1 MAAAGGS
8 SSGAAERTLEQFTNG
23 IKIEPDED
31 DDYQLGA
38 VAEPGRH
45 AVRVPGR
52 SSGAAEHGPQTRAM
66 PPAAAAKWQVQFP
79 SGWWDLPPETSAEIE
94 QQHQRGQATAE
105 YLQCRSKN
113 RDEWQRYRIDFESME
128 QTNTVS
134 GRVREAQ
141 CIRTVANVADTA
153 ISSMEPGGV
162 WRPAH
167 STNRGR
173 NKIPASN
180 DTA

>member
-8 SSGAAERTLEQFTNG
+8 SSGAAERTLEKFTSG

-38 VAEPGRH
+38 VVEPGRY
-45 AVRVPGR
+45 AVAVPGR
-52 SSGAAEHGPQTRAM
+52 RSGATEHGTQPRAR

-79 SGWWDLPPETSAEIE
+79 KGWWDLPPETSAEIE

-105 YLQCRSKN
+105 YMQCRSKK
-113 RDEWQRYRIDFESME
+113 RDEWQRYSINFESME

-134 GRVREAQ
+134 GRVRKA
-141 CIRTVANVADTA
+141 RRVLT
-153 ISSMEPGGV
+153 SSMD
-162 WRPAH
+162 
-167 STNRGR
+167 
-173 NKIPASN
+173 SN
-180 DTA
+180 DTV